1 MTTKRC
7 FNTAEAIAYLGIKRR
22 AFETHILPLIKAK
35 RVRIGTCVVFEGQD
49 LNTAWDSYKMEV
61 GSERPE
67 ISKGEKKWDAPK
79 RPESIKRNP
88 VTTSIKSTKA
98 IDFASVASR
107 VLKQQKSG

>member
-67 ISKGEKKWDAPK
+67 ISKGDKTWDAPK
-79 RPESIKRNP
+79 RSASIKRKP
-88 VTTSIKSTKA
+88 AMTLTSTTKTN
-98 IDFASVASR
+98 
-107 VLKQQKSG
+107 